1 MSIEDSQGSTK
12 SVFLEEGFFDFLNK
26 VYAEIV

>member
-12 SVFLEEGFFDFLNK
+12 RMFLEEGFFAFLNK
-26 VYAEIV
+26 VITELV